1 MPQTPK
7 RPSWNPVA
15 AERPT
20 AMVFCSFLIDK
31 AGGWQWWQCG
41 SAQFKFQRLLD
52 LGESA
57 DEAIACARK
66 HANYD
71 NTRDMNWLQHGYSMS

>member
-20 AMVFCSFLIDK
+20 AMVFCSFLSIRQV
-31 AGGWQWWQCG
+31 GGSGG
-41 SAQFKFQRLLD
+41 SAQFKFQRLFD

-71 NTRDMNWLQHGYSMS
+71 KTRDMNWLQHGYSMS